1 MNTSGNLKVETC
13 PQCGAPAQLS
23 SRRCGYC
30 EAEFIVTSLACL
42 DSLDKTGVQ
51 KYVSHYRKKL
61 AEEPESGELHL
72 AMGICY
78 LDLSLH
84 DLAAKSFA
92 KAVEAQPENADNY
105 YYHALAIIKGRKLKL
120 LTLNDARDIESYLA
134 AASQLNPEK
143 AVFRQLLLAVK
154 YEFYLKNGLK
164 VPAPSVDEIL
174 AEIESCDCDPEST
187 ARLLKHVPI
196 HDQDLLMAL
205 SRD

>member
-23 SRRCGYC
+23 LRRCGYC
-30 EAEFIVTSLACL
+30 EAEFIVTSLA
-42 DSLDKTGVQ
+42 SLDCLNKTGIQ
-51 KYVSHYRKKL
+51 KYFSHYRKKL

-78 LDLSLH
+78 LDLNLH

-92 KAVEAQPENADNY
+92 KAVESQPENADNY

-120 LTLNDARDIESYLA
+120 LTLNEVREIEIHLGA
-134 AASQLNPEK
+134 AGQLDPAK
-143 AVFRQLLLAVK
+143 AAYRHLLLAVK

-164 VPAPSVDEIL
+164 VPPPSLEEIL
-174 AEIESCDCDPEST
+174 TEVESCEYDAEET
-187 ARLLKHVPI
+187 ARLLKRVPI
-196 HDQDLLMAL
+196 QDENLLNMFN
-205 SRD
+205 R